1 MAHLLGANSLSLEY
15 PTRVVLDNVSVA
27 LGDGDRVGVV
37 GRNGHGKSTLLRV
50 LAGLATP
57 DSGEV
62 ISRNNLRIGYVDQSD
77 KPLDGQTVR
86 DAVLGDRPEHD
97 WATDSSIRDV
107 LAGTLGDVDLDQTLE
122 NLSGGQMRRVSLA
135 ATLIGT
141 WDVLFLDEPT
151 NHLDLAGVTWLIE
164 HLRTRWPKG
173 QGALVVVTHDRWF
186 LDAVTTSTWE
196 IYRATIE
203 KYEGGYAAYVLARL
217 ERERQSQAIWNRS
230 QNLLRKELAWLRRG
244 APARTTKPKFRIER
258 AEELIAGEPPP
269 RDDVSLRTVAM
280 SRLGKTVLELTDV
293 DVSYGDRPIL
303 QDITWGVGPGDRVG
317 ILGRN
322 GEGKSTLLKVLA
334 GGLEPAS
341 GRLTRGKTVSLA
353 MLDQRDDGLKPWWNE
368 RVSKLIA
375 DHRTSYAASDGD
387 VTPGELLERLGF
399 AREEFPQIVSTLSG
413 GQKRRLQLLVHL
425 LSEPNV
431 LLLDEPTNDLDTDM
445 LTALEDL
452 LDTWPGSLVVVS
464 HDRYLLERVTDTQFA
479 LIDGRL
485 SHLPGGVD
493 QYLGILRDTKNTQSQ
508 AKTKTPSPATSSTG
522 TTLRAGSAEHRQL
535 HKAQQALGR
544 KMEAL
549 EARKLVLNQ
558 EMADVDPTDFVA
570 LQPLGEEL
578 ARIEQELEDG
588 EKTWLEWADL
598 LGS

>member
-1 MAHLLGANSLSLEY
+1 L
-15 PTRVVLDNVSVA
+15 
-27 LGDGDRVGVV
+27 
-37 GRNGHGKSTLLRV
+37 K
-50 LAGLATP
+50 
-57 DSGEV
+57 
-62 ISRNNLRIGYVDQSD
+62 
-77 KPLDGQTVR
+77 
-86 DAVLGDRPEHD
+86 
-97 WATDSSIRDV
+97 
-107 LAGTLGDVDLDQTLE
+107 
-122 NLSGGQMRRVSLA
+122 
-135 ATLIGT
+135 
-141 WDVLFLDEPT
+141 
-151 NHLDLAGVTWLIE
+151 
-164 HLRTRWPKG
+164 
-173 QGALVVVTHDRWF
+173 
-186 LDAVTTSTWE
+186 
-196 IYRATIE
+196 
-203 KYEGGYAAYVLARL
+203 
-217 ERERQSQAIWNRS
+217 
-230 QNLLRKELAWLRRG
+230 
-244 APARTTKPKFRIER
+244 
-258 AEELIAGEPPP
+258 
-269 RDDVSLRTVAM
+269 TVAM

-293 DVSYGDRPIL
+293 NFSYGDRPIL

-322 GEGKSTLLKVLA
+322 GEGKSTLLKILA
-334 GGLEPAS
+334 GGIEPAS

-399 AREEFPQIVSTLSG
+399 AREEFPQIISTLSG

-485 SHLPGGVD
+485 SHLPGGVE
-493 QYLGILRDTKNTQSQ
+493 QYLGILADTKNQ
-508 AKTKTPSPATSSTG
+508 ARAKAKQPTAAPSSTDSV
-522 TTLRAGSAEHRQL
+522 LRAGSAEHRQL

-544 KMEAL
+544 KLETL
-549 EARKLVLNQ
+549 EARHTTLHR
-558 EMADVDPTDFVA
+558 EMAEVDPTDFVA

-578 ARIEQELEDG
+578 ARIERELEEA
-588 EKTWLEWADL
+588 EKTWLEWAET
-598 LGS
+598 LGD